1 MSEAY
6 GSDDSDD
13 TQSVDPIITEAK
25 DFLRQVMDAE
35 TDIRQE
41 ALEDLR
47 FRFGEQWPAEMRT
60 ARSIPGQQRPMLTIN
75 ETDSYCRQ
83 VVNQM
88 RQQRPR
94 GKAHPLNSTS
104 DKKIADIF
112 TGVGR
117 HIEVNSDADNAYDLA
132 AEFQVTM
139 GVGYWRILMD
149 YVDPKSFNQDIYVH
163 QIDNPF
169 SVYFDQFSTLPD
181 GSDAKKCLITD
192 FIPRGSFKK
201 MYPDADPCEWSA
213 VGEGDGEP
221 DWSTQDAVR
230 IAEYYCIKETPCEL
244 LALNTGSVVWA
255 DEVSPA
261 QLAQYEQMGIRV
273 VNRRMSSKNQVK
285 WYKISAHDVLEER
298 DVPGRY
304 IPVIPCYGVNIIIDG
319 KRKRFGM
326 VRFARDPQMMVNYWK
341 TSLTEVLAMAPKA
354 KWQVAEG
361 QIEGHEN
368 EYAQANN
375 SPNPVLY
382 YSTKDVEGNQVGAP
396 VRIQPEAPPQGLLEA
411 IGGASQ
417 DLQRV
422 LGMPDSAQLRGSMDS
437 KSGIALKTETGQAE
451 MGNYHFYDNQ
461 CRSIKHEWRIFFDY
475 FPVVYDT
482 KRTLRVIGFD
492 GSADL
497 VTVNDKQMVN
507 GVMQVLNNV
516 KDAEVGVE
524 IEVGP
529 GYNTKR
535 QEAADVMMNLL
546 KTPLGEKIANT
557 CDDLIVR
564 TIDGGPIVTEMA
576 DRLAAANPLSQVDKQ
591 SDVPPAAQ
599 MQIKALQQQ
608 LQQTMQHVQAMELE
622 LKTKGGIEAM
632 KEAAA
637 THRTEIVTKQKQKSD
652 EMWTAEESNQVASVE
667 RTKIHDTTTKALS
680 AQNVEEIKGLI
691 TLLEH
696 HLETAR
702 LQLAESKED
711 KELHEESPA

>member
-1 MSEAY
+1 MAEAY

-13 TQSVDPIITEAK
+13 TKDVDPIITEAK

-35 TDIRQE
+35 TDMRQE

-201 MYPDADPCEWSA
+201 MYPNADPCEWSA

-230 IAEYYCIKETPCEL
+230 IAEYYCIKETPMEL
-244 LALNTGSVVWA
+244 IAFSTGSVVWA

-285 WYKISAHDVLEER
+285 WYKISAHDILEER

-382 YSTKDVEGNQVGAP
+382 YKTTDVEGTAVGP
-396 VRIQPEAPPQGLLEA
+396 PTRIQPEAPPQGLLEA

-422 LGMPDSAQLRGSMDS
+422 LGMFDPAQIRSTEQR
-437 KSGIALKTETGQAE
+437 SGTAVKAEAGQAE

-576 DRLAAANPLSQVDKQ
+576 DRLAAANPLSQIDKQ

-599 MQIKALQQQ
+599 MQIKSLQIQ
-608 LQQTMQHVQAMELE
+608 LQQMGAHLQQMQTE
-622 LKTKGGIEAM
+622 LKLKGGIEGM
-632 KEAAA
+632 KQAAA
-637 THRTEIVTKQKQKSD
+637 THREQIKADAADRSD
-652 EMWTAEESNQVASVE
+652 DKWTAEERNQVESVE
-667 RTKIHDTTTKALS
+667 RTRVHDTTTKALT
-680 AQNVEEIKGLI
+680 AQNVEELRGFVQ
-691 TLLEH
+691 LLLH
-696 HLETAR
+696 KLDTANLERTEER
-702 LQLAESKED
+702 ED
-711 KELHEESPA
+711 KQLEAEASE